1 MGMKPPADKD
11 KAGRRSKRHG
21 SESSEK
27 TSPNGKKCDEDKTNS
42 FSKELAR
49 LQFFGAGPKMAGL
62 PTEKSVKEKT
72 RGMKLNFDYDPV
84 SYQCGNS
91 QNFLR
96 KFLIFFLTLGLKIL
110 RLQGL

>member
-62 PTEKSVKEKT
+62 PV
-72 RGMKLNFDYDPV
+72 P
-84 SYQCGNS
+84 
-91 QNFLR
+91 
-96 KFLIFFLTLGLKIL
+96 IFNE
-110 RLQGL
+110 

>member
-11 KAGRRSKRHG
+11 KGGRRSNRF
-21 SESSEK
+21 ETDSSSPKK
-27 TSPNGKKCDEDKTNS
+27 TSPANGKEEKTNS

-62 PTEKSVKEKT
+62 PTEKSFKEKT

-84 SYQCGNS
+84 M
-91 QNFLR
+91 
-96 KFLIFFLTLGLKIL
+96 GLAL
-110 RLQGL
+110 SF